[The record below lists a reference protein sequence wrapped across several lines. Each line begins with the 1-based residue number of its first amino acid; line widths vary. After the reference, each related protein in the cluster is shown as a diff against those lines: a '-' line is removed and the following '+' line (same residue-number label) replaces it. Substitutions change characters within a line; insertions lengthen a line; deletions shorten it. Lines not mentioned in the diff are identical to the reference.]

1 MRAQIINV
9 DVLLFF
15 LASFF
20 LKGHSKSRV
29 AAFGVTRQVRK
40 GISFFFLRFLTWH
53 KNSIRYHHVTDP
65 LKVILCRI

>member
-15 LASFF
+15 GFFF

-29 AAFGVTRQVRK
+29 AAFGVTWQVRK
-40 GISFFFLRFLTWH
+40 GISFFSQIF
-53 KNSIRYHHVTDP
+53 NMA
-65 LKVILCRI
+65 

>member
-29 AAFGVTRQVRK
+29 AAFGVTWQVRK
-40 GISFFFLRFLTWH
+40 GISFFFSQIF
-53 KNSIRYHHVTDP
+53 NMA
-65 LKVILCRI
+65 

>member
-29 AAFGVTRQVRK
+29 AAFGVTWQVRK
-40 GISFFFLRFLTWH
+40 GISFFFSDF
-53 KNSIRYHHVTDP
+53 
-65 LKVILCRI
+65 